1 MKWGVLGS
9 WFLNDYIRVNSV
21 LWCMPSRNGVY
32 INSVLWCMPSRNGVY
47 INSVLWC
54 MPSRNGVYINSYFNY
69 RVEQQKSSVSELMI
83 YSETDSSLHT

>member
-1 MKWGVLGS
+1 MREGWIMKWGVLGS
-9 WFLNDYIRVNSV
+9 WFLNDYIRV
-21 LWCMPSRNGVY
+21 
-32 INSVLWCMPSRNGVY
+32 
-47 INSVLWC
+47 NSVLWC